1 MACNGVLTPP
11 PPAKLTPLQ
20 IVTPPH
26 APVLKFLNA
35 PHPQTFY
42 SPLRLELA
50 ASAFFTHGHFQ
61 QAYVHISGAITT
73 D

>member
-11 PPAKLTPLQ
+11 PSKTNPPPNCY
-20 IVTPPH
+20 PPH